1 MYRTILV
8 CLDAAERVDRL
19 MDVAL
24 PLAARH
30 GAHLVGL
37 HVMPSA
43 LADLATEISVDY
55 LEATRRAMRHAATA
69 LKAAF
74 DERVARDGGVSAEWR
89 CEEPT
94 SPDYARAVTR
104 HALCADLVVVAQS
117 HTSEWNGGGIV
128 TDVLFETGRPIL
140 FVPREGR
147 FAEIGRYPVVAW
159 NGTREAARAAFD
171 ALPLLAGADLV
182 RVLSIDPHRGGG
194 REGLAPGDDLAASLA
209 RHGLTV
215 ETATTYSGEITA
227 GDALLNHLAEVGAD
241 LLVMGCY
248 GHSRIR
254 EMLFGGVTRKI
265 LREMTA
271 PVLMSR

>member
-1 MYRTILV
+1 MYKTILV
-8 CLDAAERVDRL
+8 CLDSAERVDRL
-19 MDVAL
+19 LDVAL
-24 PLAARH
+24 PIAERH

-37 HVMPSA
+37 HVTPSV
-43 LADLATEISVDY
+43 LADLATEVSVEY
-55 LEATRRAMRHAATA
+55 LEATRKSLRQTADATRAAFSARSAATEA
-69 LKAAF
+69 
-74 DERVARDGGVSAEWR
+74 SMEWR

-117 HTSEWNGGGIV
+117 HASEWQGGGMV

-140 FVPREGR
+140 FVPREGHYGVVGKR
-147 FAEIGRYPVVAW
+147 PVVAW

-171 ALPLLAGADLV
+171 AIPLMAPSGAV
-182 RVLSIDPHRGGG
+182 RVLSIDPHRGGTKA
-194 REGLAPGDDLAASLA
+194 GLAPAADLAASLA
-209 RHGLTV
+209 RHGLAV
-215 ETATTYSGEITA
+215 EANVTHSGDIGTA
-227 GDALLNHLAEVGAD
+227 DALLSYLADVGAD

-254 EMLFGGVTRKI
+254 EMLFGGVTRQI
-265 LREMTA
+265 LREMTV